1 MACFL
6 SPLLGSDAFVGRCP
20 SDESLYL
27 FSEVAAQANGARTLV
42 RRNVTTAQTR
52 PQNSN
57 ASFAHQRS
65 CGLKSA
71 LRRSVARATTTLN
84 THVACAT
91 HAKHI
96 PWLPVLRASLPG
108 VIDWRQDAA
117 RTRRRGCLPNAN
129 RLYSAEILG
138 VKFPREE

>member
-6 SPLLGSDAFVGRCP
+6 SPLQGSDAFVGRCP

-84 THVACAT
+84 THESLGYYPSSLRDWWLISPCQRRLAT
-91 HAKHI
+91 IIFSPLFAPHGR
-96 PWLPVLRASLPG
+96 VR
-108 VIDWRQDAA
+108 
-117 RTRRRGCLPNAN
+117 
-129 RLYSAEILG
+129 
-138 VKFPREE
+138 